1 MTHPALNRRRLMAL
15 PLLLTHPAFL
25 AQAAPADA
33 PLLTVSGPHLGPPAR
48 GGRVDFDRSA
58 LQRLAQRKI
67 VTATPWYSDAIEFS
81 GPLLRDV
88 LAAAGADVTA
98 AGNARCTALN
108 DYRVEIPLED
118 VRRYDVIVALLL
130 NGKPMSVRE
139 KGPLFVMYPFD
150 EQQQLRTSTYYSRCI
165 WQLKAIELP

>member
-1 MTHPALNRRRLMAL
+1 MAL
-15 PLLLTHPAFL
+15 PLLLTCPAFL
-25 AQAAPADA
+25 AQAAPSGAA
-33 PLLTVSGPHLGPPAR
+33 LLTVSGPRLGPPAQ
-48 GGRVDFDRSA
+48 GGRVTFDRAA
-58 LQRLAQRKI
+58 LQRMAQHRV
-67 VTATPWYSDAIEFS
+67 VTTTPWYSGTSEFS

-98 AGNARCTALN
+98 SGNARCTALN

-118 VRRYDVIVALLL
+118 VRRYDVIVAHLL

-150 EQQQLRTSTYYSRCI
+150 EQQQLRTSMYYSRCI